1 VDHSDKSAPDLI
13 DQIYRLQV
21 SLSIL
26 AEQLARAPESKP
38 DLTERAI
45 DYLYLTNWHL
55 DNQMNTRRH

>member
-1 VDHSDKSAPDLI
+1 VDHSDTPTPDLI

-21 SLSIL
+21 SLNIL

-38 DLTERAI
+38 DLAERAL

-55 DNQMNTRRH
+55 DNQLGTRRH

>member
-1 VDHSDKSAPDLI
+1 MNHSTTPTPDLI

-21 SLSIL
+21 GLTIL
-26 AEQLARAPESKP
+26 AEQLKRAPELKAEF
-38 DLTERAI
+38 TERAL